1 MTNILQQIKAL
12 ETPKVEPPV
21 IEPKRKYDNQNK
33 IILDP
38 KQDPD
43 PFGLHGMSLAYRL
56 QCMGWRE

>member
-1 MTNILQQIKAL
+1 MSILQQIKAL

-21 IEPKRKYDNQNK
+21 VERKYDNLVV
-33 IILDP
+33 LDP
-38 KQDPD
+38 KLDPD